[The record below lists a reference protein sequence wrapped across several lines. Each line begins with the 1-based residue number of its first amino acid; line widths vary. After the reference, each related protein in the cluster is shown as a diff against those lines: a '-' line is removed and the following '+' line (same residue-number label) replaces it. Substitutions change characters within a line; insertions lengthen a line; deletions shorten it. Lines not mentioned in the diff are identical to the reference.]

1 MEQYK
6 LALVQMNCAFG
17 AQEQNR
23 KKAEQYIR
31 EAAKKGAALVC
42 LPESFNG
49 GYLGSRILDMKAMA
63 EPLDGPS
70 VSHMRSLAA
79 ELHIHIVAPVLYL
92 TENGETENTAVM
104 IDDEGNVVGTYS
116 KTHPVGDERLYFQ
129 RGTEYPVWETKLG
142 KIGIVICYDVC
153 FPETARILALK
164 GAQLILVPAAWR
176 ASYYFKEWWDLN
188 LSCRALDNLVYVAA
202 VNRCGPSDDEI
213 FAGKSQVIDPTGKV
227 LSAFGVEEEGV
238 LFQEINLAQVKQERE
253 FNTVLSDRY
262 PEDYRELLKEW
273 REQ

>member
-1 MEQYK
+1 M
-6 LALVQMNCAFG
+6 
-17 AQEQNR
+17 
-23 KKAEQYIR
+23 
-31 EAAKKGAALVC
+31 
-42 LPESFNG
+42 
-49 GYLGSRILDMKAMA
+49 
-63 EPLDGPS
+63 
-70 VSHMRSLAA
+70 
-79 ELHIHIVAPVLYL
+79 
-92 TENGETENTAVM
+92 
-104 IDDEGNVVGTYS
+104 
-116 KTHPVGDERLYFQ
+116 
-129 RGTEYPVWETKLG
+129 
-142 KIGIVICYDVC
+142 
-153 FPETARILALK
+153 
-164 GAQLILVPAAWR
+164 
-176 ASYYFKEWWDLN
+176 N